1 MNPKTGLR
9 ISIQGPRCERKR
21 LPSFGGAPKRK
32 QMPRGGLRPSAS
44 SSSGLRLRRRVA
56 RGVLRHRVLLGQV
69 TSGLAKPV
77 GLDVVP
83 DLRKRDRMI
92 VTDLGQVDG
101 MRDMLALRIDADLA
115 FRRID
120 ADIALGDHRA
130 QV

>member
-1 MNPKTGLR
+1 MNPKTELR

-21 LPSFGGAPKRK
+21 LPSFGGVPKRK
-32 QMPRGGLRPSAS
+32 QMPRVGLRPSASS

-56 RGVLRHRVLLGQV
+56 RGVLHHRVLLGQV

-83 DLRKRDRMI
+83 DLRKRDRML

-101 MRDMLALRIDADLA
+101 MRNMLALRIDADLA
-115 FRRID
+115 FR
-120 ADIALGDHRA
+120 
-130 QV
+130 